1 MNENGKLPLGANS
14 RIANSKA
21 LKSVIDSA
29 LERKSS
35 MSITLPESTIGVSL
49 DTRGDWTISIGL
61 SLKSSCFHSKSTKLE
76 GIGFFQATE
85 NDGTSY
91 FLWTSFIT
99 NAENGRTAT
108 EQVLAE
114 AVKILQA
121 LPVSQYIS

>member
-1 MNENGKLPLGANS
+1 MSETGKLPLGANS
-14 RIANSKA
+14 RMANLGT

-29 LERKSS
+29 LERRSS
-35 MSITLPESTIGVSL
+35 VSIILADSTVGVSL

-61 SLKSSCFHSKSTKLE
+61 SFKSDRFHSISTGLE

-85 NDGTSY
+85 NGGASY
-91 FLWTSFIT
+91 FLWTSFMT
-99 NAENGRTAT
+99 ETENVRTAT
-108 EQVLAE
+108 EQVLAQ

>member
-1 MNENGKLPLGANS
+1 MSETGKLPLGASS
-14 RIANSKA
+14 RIANLRT

-35 MSITLPESTIGVSL
+35 MSITLADSAISVSL

-61 SLKSSCFHSKSTKLE
+61 SLKSDRFHLISTRLE
-76 GIGFFQATE
+76 GIDFFQATE

-91 FLWTSFIT
+91 FLWTSLLT
-99 NAENGRTAT
+99 QTENVRIAT
-108 EQVLAE
+108 EQVLAR

-121 LPVSQYIS
+121 LPVSPYIS